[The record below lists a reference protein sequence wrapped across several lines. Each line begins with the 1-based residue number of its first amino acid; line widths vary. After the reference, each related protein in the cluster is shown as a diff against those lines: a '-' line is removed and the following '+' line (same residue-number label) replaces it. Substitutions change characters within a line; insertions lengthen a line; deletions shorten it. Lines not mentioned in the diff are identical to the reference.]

1 MVVTTGGIGGNHAK
15 VRRQWPDD
23 TAPDYMLS
31 GVPASVDGEFL
42 SAVGSA
48 GAALVNGDRMWHYG
62 IGLWKEHSS
71 AVASSRGGPRAGT
84 SPPVSKLKPWSG
96 RLTSWEP
103 TSNPAGLTPQGR
115 MAWSGAPP

>member
-48 GAALVNGDRMWHYG
+48 GAALVNDDRMWHYG
-62 IGLWKEHSS
+62 IGLWKETFLGGCLFTRR
-71 AVASSRGGPRAGT
+71 AAGRDVAAS
-84 SPPVSKLKPWSG
+84 V
-96 RLTSWEP
+96 
-103 TSNPAGLTPQGR
+103 
-115 MAWSGAPP
+115 